1 MSTLHTVNKSPFEKN
16 SMSSCLSHSV
26 ADSAIL
32 MIEDGVYGA
41 IKNTSIAGDIDSAVK
56 EKSIYVLGPDL
67 KARGLNED
75 QLIDGISVV
84 DYAGFVELVCANDK
98 VQNWL

>member
-1 MSTLHTVNKSPFEKN
+1 M
-16 SMSSCLSHSV
+16 SHSV

-32 MIEDGVYGA
+32 MFEDGVYGA
-41 IKNTSIAGDIDSAVK
+41 IKNTTIAGEVDSAIK
-56 EKSIYVLGPDL
+56 DKSVYVLGPDL

-75 QLIDGISVV
+75 QIIDGIAVV
-84 DYAGFVELVCANDK
+84 DYAGFVELVCANEK